1 MTRLSDIVAIDRRF
15 ARSARIDAD
24 LNGTPPL
31 VGYVLQA
38 SVLKALMALALS
50 QTEHRQGAFTWTG
63 PYGGG
68 KSSAAL
74 LMANLVAGQKE
85 NRAIARRIAG
95 KELTAAYAK
104 AFPEA
109 DGPWKVVAVTGSR
122 VALRETLANAAATTF
137 GWTDQKRTE
146 AGTSDAALISAIKQA
161 GSSRSSGTLI
171 VLDELGKLLE
181 HEARG
186 GGDIH
191 LLQDLAE
198 HATRSKGRLVIIG
211 ILHQGFDQYAAKAAR
226 DARQEWAKVQGR
238 YHDIGFLSGAD
249 ETVSLLGRAITS
261 PDPPAAFQNAA
272 KATAQAVAKRRPTEV
287 DSLSDALAATWPLN
301 PVTALLLGPVSRARF
316 AQNERSVFGFL
327 SSAEPAGFQE
337 FLSATDDGAGTYG
350 PDRLWDY
357 IASNFGMALAGGH
370 DSGRFSLAFEAIER
384 AGAKGSPAH
393 IALTKTA
400 AMLEFFRN
408 GSGLALADDFLSL
421 SLPELD
427 DAERGRVIA
436 DLLEWAILI
445 KQPRLGGYALFA
457 GSDFDLEGA
466 IARTTSPVD
475 SALLESLPQRVGF
488 GFATAKRHYFQ
499 TGALRTFEISLQLI
513 GAGGAADEVVDNITA
528 KGGRGSGQLALVLGD
543 GSIEQS
549 AVEAICKSAAR
560 ALNKSGYVV
569 ALGAAANGYALR
581 DSAAE
586 LAAVER
592 VLRDHPQLEG
602 DRIARR
608 ELAARHSSCIDRL
621 HRALE
626 TSLDE
631 AKWWLAPNPSKSM
644 RETLPI
650 VASAL
655 ADAGYPDAPALKS
668 ELLQRDRPSSNSMAA
683 LRELCHA
690 MVSRGDQANLGI
702 AGFPAELGLY
712 LTVIKPFGLHQA
724 KADGRFGFFDPSA
737 EGVGKSLWPAWR
749 VLKEAEGAGLGEVFR
764 IWSAPPFGI
773 KAGVMPALALAYM
786 LANRETVA
794 VYVDGVFQ
802 TAIGD
807 VTVDRLLQ
815 RPADFK
821 FRTIDRTVREAA
833 FLGALAALIGVKD
846 ASTSLPVAQALF
858 QRFEALPAHAARTT
872 RVSALAQAVRRTV
885 LKSSD
890 PEALLFDALPEAL
903 GDDLSA
909 ESVHNALLEC
919 EAAYPSLLTEM
930 RQAIAKALGAAPTT
944 FSGLTERAAS
954 IKGLTNDYAFE
965 AFADRVA
972 ALEGDG
978 DLEGAL
984 SVLLHRPA
992 NSWSDRDRE
1001 QALTEIARY
1010 GRRFRELEALAVVR
1024 DRRSNT
1030 ETLAL
1035 VVGLDP
1041 LTPPLLRSF
1050 ELTDGEKQAAAGL
1063 ADRVLK
1069 VLRTDPE
1076 GGRLHLA
1083 ALARAIATVAADSE
1097 VEAA

>member
-1 MTRLSDIVAIDRRF
+1 VVD
-15 ARSARIDAD
+15 
-24 LNGTPPL
+24 
-31 VGYVLQA
+31 
-38 SVLKALMALALS
+38 
-50 QTEHRQGAFTWTG
+50 
-63 PYGGG
+63 
-68 KSSAAL
+68 AAL
-74 LMANLVAGQKE
+74 L
-85 NRAIARRIAG
+85 
-95 KELTAAYAK
+95 
-104 AFPEA
+104 
-109 DGPWKVVAVTGSR
+109 
-122 VALRETLANAAATTF
+122 
-137 GWTDQKRTE
+137 
-146 AGTSDAALISAIKQA
+146 
-161 GSSRSSGTLI
+161 
-171 VLDELGKLLE
+171 
-181 HEARG
+181 
-186 GGDIH
+186 
-191 LLQDLAE
+191 
-198 HATRSKGRLVIIG
+198 
-211 ILHQGFDQYAAKAAR
+211 
-226 DARQEWAKVQGR
+226 
-238 YHDIGFLSGAD
+238 
-249 ETVSLLGRAITS
+249 
-261 PDPPAAFQNAA
+261 
-272 KATAQAVAKRRPTEV
+272 
-287 DSLSDALAATWPLN
+287 
-301 PVTALLLGPVSRARF
+301 
-316 AQNERSVFGFL
+316 
-327 SSAEPAGFQE
+327 
-337 FLSATDDGAGTYG
+337 
-350 PDRLWDY
+350 
-357 IASNFGMALAGGH
+357 
-370 DSGRFSLAFEAIER
+370 
-384 AGAKGSPAH
+384 
-393 IALTKTA
+393 
-400 AMLEFFRN
+400 
-408 GSGLALADDFLSL
+408 
-421 SLPELD
+421 
-427 DAERGRVIA
+427 
-436 DLLEWAILI
+436 
-445 KQPRLGGYALFA
+445 
-457 GSDFDLEGA
+457 EG
-466 IARTTSPVD
+466 
-475 SALLESLPQRVGF
+475 LPQRVGF

-513 GAGGAADEVVDNITA
+513 GAGDAADDVVASITA
-528 KGGRGSGQLALVLGD
+528 KGSRGSGQLTLVLGD

-560 ALNKSGYVV
+560 ALKKSGYVV

-581 DSAAE
+581 DNAAE

-631 AKWWLAPNPSKSM
+631 AKWWLAPNPSKPM

-655 ADAGYPDAPALKS
+655 ADAGYPDAPVLKS

-683 LRELCHA
+683 LRDLCHA

-724 KADGRFGFFDPSA
+724 MADGRFGFFDPSA
-737 EGVGKSLWPAWR
+737 EGFGKSLWPAWR

-794 VYVDGVFQ
+794 VYVDGIFQ

-833 FLGALAALIGVKD
+833 FLGGLAALIGVKD

-903 GDDLSA
+903 GDELYA

-930 RQAIAKALGAAPTT
+930 RQAIAKSLGVAPTT

-992 NSWSDRDRE
+992 TGWSDRDRE

-1024 DRRSNT
+1024 NRRSNT

-1063 ADRVLK
+1063 ADRVLR

-1076 GGRLHLA
+1076 GSRLHLA
-1083 ALARAIATVAADSE
+1083 ALARAIATLAADSE